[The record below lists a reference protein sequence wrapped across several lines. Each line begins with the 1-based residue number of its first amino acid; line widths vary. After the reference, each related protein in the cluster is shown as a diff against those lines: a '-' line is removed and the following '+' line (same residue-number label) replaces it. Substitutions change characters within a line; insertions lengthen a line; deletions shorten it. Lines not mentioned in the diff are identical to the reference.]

1 MENRSVSHD
10 QNLEPEHAV
19 TDRTE
24 RSWVSRLGPGL
35 VTGAADDDPSGIGT
49 YSQAGARFGLT
60 LLWTLLLTY
69 PLMVAIQMTSA
80 RIGRVTGKGLASN
93 MRAFGPKWLVVLLV
107 LLLAVA
113 NTINIAADLAAMGA
127 AIHLLVPG
135 PEHLYVV
142 AIGVFS
148 ALLQISLPYESYAR
162 FLKWLTLVLFA
173 YVAVAFVVPVD
184 WVKIAVS
191 LVWPRAQLSGEY
203 LTSVV
208 AVLGTTISPYLFF
221 WQASQEVEEM
231 RSKPGER
238 PLRWVSSFRAYR
250 QIDRITAD
258 TWIGMAVS
266 NGVGFFIMLTAA
278 ATLYAHHV
286 KIQTSADAARALEP
300 VAGHLAAYVFAAG
313 IVGTGLLAL
322 PVLAGS
328 AAYGAAGAFRWR
340 SSLSLHLTL
349 AREFYAVIVV
359 AILGGT
365 AITFFHLDPVKALYW
380 SAVVNGL
387 AAVPVMVVVM
397 LMGTNRRLMGTN
409 RRLMGRFAIT
419 GLLKAGGWIATVF
432 MALAAAGMFIPG

>member
-1 MENRSVSHD
+1 VND
-10 QNLEPEHAV
+10 DNPLEPETAV
-19 TDRTE
+19 TDDTE
-24 RSWVSRLGPGL
+24 RSWLSRLGPGL

-49 YSQAGARFGLT
+49 YSQAGAQFGYA

-69 PLMVAIQMTSA
+69 PLMVAIQMISA

-93 MRAFGPKWLVVLLV
+93 MRDFGPPWVVMALV
-107 LLLAVA
+107 LLLIVA

-127 AIHLLVPG
+127 AIHLLLPG
-135 PEHLYVV
+135 PVQLYIV

-148 ALLQISLPYESYAR
+148 AVLQISLPYESYAR
-162 FLKWLTLVLFA
+162 FLKWLTLVLLA
-173 YVAVAFVVPVD
+173 YVAVAFVVRVD
-184 WVKIAVS
+184 WSQVALS
-191 LVWPRAQLSGEY
+191 LVWPRAPLSSQY
-203 LTSVV
+203 LTTVV

-231 RSKPGER
+231 RSRPGER
-238 PLRWVSSFRAYR
+238 PLRWLSSVRAYR
-250 QIDRITAD
+250 HIDRITAD

-278 ATLYAHHV
+278 ATLHAHHLD
-286 KIQTSADAARALEP
+286 IQTSADAAKALEP
-300 VAGHLAAYVFAAG
+300 IAGHFAAWIFAAG

-349 AREFYAVIVV
+349 AREFYSVIAI

-380 SAVVNGL
+380 SAVINGL
-387 AAVPVMVVVM
+387 AAVPVMIVVM
-397 LMGTNRRLMGTN
+397 LMGTSQRIMRQ
-409 RRLMGRFAIT
+409 FAVG
-419 GLLKAGGWIATVF
+419 GLLRAGGWIAT
-432 MALAAAGMFIPG
+432 ALMTVAAVAMFIPA

>member
-1 MENRSVSHD
+1 MEQDH
-10 QNLEPEHAV
+10 LEPEAAV

-24 RSWVSRLGPGL
+24 RSWLSRLGPGL

-49 YSQAGARFGLT
+49 YSQAGAQFGFT
-60 LLWTLLLTY
+60 LLWTLLLSY

-93 MRAFGPKWLVVLLV
+93 MRAFGPKWLVVVLV

-142 AIGVFS
+142 AIGVLS
-148 ALLQISLPYESYAR
+148 AILQISLPYESYAR
-162 FLKWLTLVLFA
+162 LLKWLTLALFA

-184 WVKIAVS
+184 WTKVAVS
-191 LVWPRAQLSGEY
+191 LVWPRANISGEY
-203 LTSVV
+203 LTTVV

-238 PLRWVSSFRAYR
+238 PLRWISSFRAYR
-250 QIDRITAD
+250 HIDRITAD

-278 ATLYAHHV
+278 ATLYTHHM

-300 VAGHLAAYVFAAG
+300 VAGHLAAYIFAAG

-349 AREFYAVIVV
+349 AREFYAVIAL

-365 AITFFHLDPVKALYW
+365 AITFCHLDPVKALYW

-397 LMGTNRRLMGTN
+397 LMGTNRRVMGK
-409 RRLMGRFAIT
+409 FAIS
-419 GLLKAGGWIATVF
+419 GLLKAGGWIATAF
-432 MALAAAGMFIPG
+432 MAAAAVGMFIPG